1 MKRPPATVSVFK
13 APWWLPEGHSQTLWR
28 KFAPA
33 PRSDLQP
40 RQRQR
45 IELADGDFI
54 DLDWAAGV
62 FNELRVVNELRVR
75 SAEEDPQRSAELPI
89 VLILHGLCGCSSS
102 PYVLT
107 LQQLLS
113 QRNYQSAAMNLRSC
127 SGEPNRLAR
136 AYHSGNSDDLEEVFS
151 SLRRDFP
158 DRTFVVI
165 GFSLGAN
172 VMLKWL
178 GEHPRPELVVGAVAV
193 STPFSLALCSSTMNA
208 GLSRIYGRYF
218 LQGLVGSVRTKQQL
232 FLQQGNTAELEKL
245 NALGGLDKLATLWEF
260 DDRVTAPLHGF
271 SSAQDYYQRSSSQN
285 FLGAIESDTLL
296 IHSINDPII
305 PPQAIPDA
313 RSLPEQIR
321 LEVMSAGGHVGFAAA
336 GQPGWLEQRIVRYI
350 ELLQPFG

>member
-1 MKRPPATVSVFK
+1 VKRPQATVSLFK

-28 KFAPA
+28 KFSPA
-33 PRSDLQP
+33 PKAGLLR

-62 FNELRVVNELRVR
+62 
-75 SAEEDPQRSAELPI
+75 SDPDGDPQHMAGLPI
-89 VLILHGLCGCSSS
+89 VLILHGLCGCSNS
-102 PYVLT
+102 PYVLS

-113 QRNYQSAAMNLRSC
+113 QRGYHSAAMNLRSC

-136 AYHSGNSDDLEEVFS
+136 AYHSGNSDDLEEVFTK
-151 SLRRDFP
+151 LRSDFP
-158 DRTFVVI
+158 DGKFALI

-178 GEHPRPELVVGAVAV
+178 GENPRPQLVLGAVAV

-218 LQGLVGSVRTKQQL
+218 LQGLLSGVRSKQQL
-232 FLQQGNTAELEKL
+232 FAQQGNTEELKKL
-245 NALGGLDKLATLWEF
+245 HALGSLDKLSTLWEF

-271 SSAQDYYQRSSSQN
+271 RDARDYYQRSSSQN
-285 FLGAIESDTLL
+285 FLGAIQSDTLM

-313 RSLPEQIR
+313 RSLPEQIQ

-336 GQPGWLEQRIVRYI
+336 GQSCWLEHRILRYI
-350 ELLQPFG
+350 ELLRPFG

>member
-1 MKRPPATVSVFK
+1 MKRPQAKVSVFK

-28 KFAPA
+28 KFSPA
-33 PRSDLQP
+33 PKTALQP

-54 DLDWAAGV
+54 DLDWAAGTCAAGS
-62 FNELRVVNELRVR
+62 ESKYPR
-75 SAEEDPQRSAELPI
+75 ELPT
-89 VLILHGLCGCSSS
+89 VLLLHGLCGCSSS
-102 PYVLT
+102 PYVLS

-113 QRNYQSAAMNLRSC
+113 AHGYTSAAMNLRSC

-151 SLRRDFP
+151 KLRSDLP
-158 DRTFVVI
+158 DGKFVVI

-178 GEHPRPELVVGAVAV
+178 GENPRPQLVVGAVAV
-193 STPFSLALCSSTMNA
+193 STPFSLALCASTMNV

-218 LQGLVGSVRTKQQL
+218 LQGLLRSVRSKQQL
-232 FLQQGNTAELEKL
+232 FLQQGRTAELEKL
-245 NALGGLDKLATLWEF
+245 QALGNLDKLATLWEF

-271 SSAQDYYQRSSSQN
+271 RDAQDYYQRSSSQN
-285 FLGAIESDTLL
+285 FLGAIKSDTLI

-305 PPQAIPDA
+305 PAHAIPDA
-313 RSLPEQIR
+313 RSLPEQIQ

-336 GQPGWLEQRIVRYI
+336 GQSRWLEHRILAYI
-350 ELLQPFG
+350 ELLRPFG